1 MRAVHAATD
10 RFSAYSSTTA
20 AFGARGFV
28 GDAERKVYMRFLITG
43 GAGFIGSHLGDI
55 LIGHGHVVHALDD
68 LSTGGIENI
77 RHLKRHPR
85 FEYTIGSVENHA
97 IVAELVDE
105 ADVVV
110 HLAAAVG
117 VTLVVDSP
125 VRAIETNVHGA
136 EVVLAHANKKKK
148 PVLIASTSEVYGKS
162 RAIPFREDGDMQM
175 GATDKGRWAYAC
187 SKAIDEFLA
196 MAYWRERGLPTV
208 VVRLFNTVGP
218 RQTGSYGMVVPR
230 LVGQALEGKPLTVY
244 GDGHQTRCFCHVADV
259 VQALFG
265 LMTEESAYGNVF
277 NVGNTSEISI
287 VDLAKRIIE
296 LTGSGSPIS
305 MVPYNEAYGEGF
317 EDMFR
322 RVPDIAK
329 VQALIGWSPT
339 RTLDDIVTDV
349 VDHLRGETVA
359 HPPSAAVALDE

>member
-1 MRAVHAATD
+1 
-10 RFSAYSSTTA
+10 
-20 AFGARGFV
+20 
-28 GDAERKVYMRFLITG
+28 MRFLITG
-43 GAGFIGSHLGDI
+43 GAGFIGSHLSDL
-55 LIGHGHVVHALDD
+55 LIEHGHTVHALDD
-68 LSTGGIENI
+68 LSTGAIENI

-85 FEYTIGSVENHA
+85 FEYTIGSVESHA

-105 ADVVV
+105 VDVVV

-117 VTLVVDSP
+117 VALVVESP
-125 VRAIETNVHGA
+125 VRAIETNVHGT
-136 EVVLAHANKKKK
+136 EVVLEHANKKKK

-162 RAIPFREDGDMQM
+162 SALPFREDGDMQM
-175 GATDKGRWAYAC
+175 GPTDKGRWAYAC

-230 LVGQALEGKPLTVY
+230 LVGQALAGDPLTVY

-265 LMTEESAYGNVF
+265 LMNQESAYGNVF
-277 NVGNTSEISI
+277 NVGNTCEISI
-287 VDLAKRIIE
+287 LDLAKRIIE
-296 LTGSGSPIS
+296 LAESGSEIS
-305 MVPYNEAYGEGF
+305 MIPYDEAYGEGF
-317 EDMFR
+317 EDMYR

-329 VQALIGWSPT
+329 VRELIGWYPT
-339 RTLDDIVTDV
+339 RTLEDIVADV
-349 VDHLRGETVA
+349 IDHTRALKIQT
-359 HPPSAAVALDE
+359 AVPARI